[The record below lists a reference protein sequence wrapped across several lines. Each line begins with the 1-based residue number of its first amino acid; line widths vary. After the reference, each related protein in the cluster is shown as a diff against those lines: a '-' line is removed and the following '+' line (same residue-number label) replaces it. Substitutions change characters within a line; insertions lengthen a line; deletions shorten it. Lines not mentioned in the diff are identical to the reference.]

1 MISNIR
7 NKKIVLISPHPDD
20 VEIGMGGT
28 AFLLAKK
35 NKIHHLI
42 ATNGANSANIF
53 KDKKKLVEARKKEAI
68 NSNKYM
74 GIENIKFFEYDEVK
88 SKSIKLKFEVK
99 TKEYLERINPDF
111 IFLPHPSFD
120 NHPTHRIVSK
130 TVINNLQMLENK
142 PKIICYEVWGAF
154 RKYNHFVDISKI
166 IKIKKKIIS
175 FHKSQLKVKD
185 YINGILGINKYHAV
199 FNDFIKDN
207 AKYIEVFLEYEAT

>member
-53 KDKKKLVEARKKEAI
+53 KDKKKLVEARKEEAI

-74 GIENIKFFEYDEVK
+74 GIKNIKFFEYDEVK
-88 SKSIKLKFEVK
+88 SKSIKLEFGVK
-99 TKEYLERINPDF
+99 AKEYLKRINPDF
-111 IFLPHPSFD
+111 IFLPHPSLD

-130 TVINNLQMLENK
+130 AVINNLHMLEKK

-154 RKYNHFVDISKI
+154 RKHDYFVDISKT

-185 YINGILGINKYHAV
+185 YINGILGINKYHAI
-199 FNDFIKDN
+199 FDDFIKDN
-207 AKYIEVFLEYEAT
+207 AKYIEVFLEYKST

>member
-53 KDKKKLVEARKKEAI
+53 KDKKKLVEARKEEAI

-74 GIENIKFFEYDEVK
+74 GIKNIKFFEYDEVK
-88 SKSIKLKFEVK
+88 SKSIKLEFEVK
-99 TKEYLERINPDF
+99 TKEYLKRINPDY
-111 IFLPHPSFD
+111 IFLPIQVLIIIP
-120 NHPTHRIVSK
+120 PIV
-130 TVINNLQMLENK
+130 
-142 PKIICYEVWGAF
+142 
-154 RKYNHFVDISKI
+154 
-166 IKIKKKIIS
+166 
-175 FHKSQLKVKD
+175 
-185 YINGILGINKYHAV
+185 
-199 FNDFIKDN
+199 
-207 AKYIEVFLEYEAT
+207 

>member
-28 AFLLAKK
+28 AFFLAKK

-53 KDKKKLVEARKKEAI
+53 KDKKKLVEARKEEAM

-74 GIENIKFFEYDEVK
+74 GIKNIKFFEYDEVK
-88 SKSIKLKFEVK
+88 SKSIKLEFEVK
-99 TKEYLERINPDF
+99 TKEYLKRINPDF
-111 IFLPHPSFD
+111 IFIPHPRLD

-130 TVINNLQMLENK
+130 AVINNLHILRKK

-154 RKYNHFVDISKI
+154 RKYDHFVDISKT
-166 IKIKKKIIS
+166 IKIKKRIIS

-207 AKYIEVFLEYEAT
+207 AKYIEVFLEYKPT